1 MRYVKFART
10 LPVLTSF
17 SKLMWTKRAHSPA
30 FLSFLFL
37 RTEMITSTLP
47 STSTTLVKISTPA
60 STMTTHA
67 GRAPAPLPQARPCPT
82 SVRFLTSETFS
93 GMSNKLHPLS
103 PKTRSLSFSRSF
115 SHLQL
120 RQQLGCTFP
129 CSQQSRKLAVTGA
142 VFSLMCHMKQIF
154 HPSIVLTGDY
164 LQLHG
169 ARSLLLAARL
179 LKLTRGQSA
188 ATHEM
193 VSSFSLQSRALRC
206 LPLITERPL
215 SLLFSFGV
223 FALNRDET
231 PPKSCQT

>member
-1 MRYVKFART
+1 
-10 LPVLTSF
+10 
-17 SKLMWTKRAHSPA
+17 MWTKRAHSPA

-37 RTEMITSTLP
+37 STEMITSTLP

-93 GMSNKLHPLS
+93 GMSKKLHPLS
-103 PKTRSLSFSRSF
+103 PKTRSVSFSRGF
-115 SHLQL
+115 SHLHL
-120 RQQLGCTFP
+120 RQQLHISIFSAILGKLGDGCCFLINVPHET
-129 CSQQSRKLAVTGA
+129 
-142 VFSLMCHMKQIF
+142 
-154 HPSIVLTGDY
+154 VLTDDY

-169 ARSLLLAARL
+169 ARSLPLAARL
-179 LKLTRGQSA
+179 LKLTHGESA

-206 LPLITERPL
+206 LPLITEGSRWRGFTPNFPPL
-215 SLLFSFGV
+215 LLQRICIES
-223 FALNRDET
+223 
-231 PPKSCQT
+231 S